1 MLYFSEFQENK
12 TYNYKTLSLDG
23 TKTAQEKNV
32 KYLFGFSQNSQ
43 SEVEMFFFSETF
55 SKYHTKNGLSF
66 DQKKK
71 KKINDKRCRYIL
83 CEVETV
89 LYDIQGKEYGRK
101 TEFEMHDKTS
111 DILTL
116 IKGKKVRYKYANK
129 QPQTSTRSFSVI
141 RKIDDQG
148 NEREVLTP
156 GGIHYG
162 TEPGKLNKNS
172 ITFLGTIQAVEVK
185 RLDSVSIHSRIASSV
200 EIN

>member
-55 SKYHTKNGLSF
+55 HTKNGLSF

-129 QPQTSTRSFSVI
+129 QPQTSTRSFTI
-141 RKIDDQG
+141 THKIDQQG

-185 RLDSVSIHSRIASSV
+185 RLDSISIHSHGVSSH
-200 EIN
+200 

>member
-1 MLYFSEFQENK
+1 MKYFSDFQPNK
-12 TYNYKTLSLDG
+12 IYNYKTLSLDG

-55 SKYHTKNGLSF
+55 EKYHTKHGLSF
-66 DQKKK
+66 DEKKK

-89 LYDIQGKEYGRK
+89 LYDIQGNVYGQQ
-101 TEFEMHDKTS
+101 TSLEIHDKTS
-111 DILTL
+111 DILTI
-116 IKGKKVRYKYANK
+116 IKGKKVRYKYTNK
-129 QPQTSTRSFSVI
+129 QPQASTRSFSI
-141 RKIDDQG
+141 TYKIDDQG

-162 TEPGKLNKNS
+162 TEPGNLNPDI
-172 ITFLGTIQAVEVK
+172 ITFLGKIRAVEVK
-185 RLDSVSIHSRIASSV
+185 KIDELTII
-200 EIN
+200 

>member
-43 SEVEMFFFSETF
+43 SVVEQFFFDKTF
-55 SKYHTKNGLSF
+55 IKYFKEKGISF

-111 DILTL
+111 DILTF

-129 QPQTSTRSFSVI
+129 QPQTSTRSFRVI

-162 TEPGKLNKNS
+162 TEPGKLKKNS

-185 RLDSVSIHSRIASSV
+185 KIDELTII
-200 EIN
+200 

>member
-55 SKYHTKNGLSF
+55 HTKNGLSF

-83 CEVETV
+83 CEVETI

-129 QPQTSTRSFSVI
+129 QPQTFTRSFSVI

>member
-1 MLYFSEFQENK
+1 
-12 TYNYKTLSLDG
+12 
-23 TKTAQEKNV
+23 
-32 KYLFGFSQNSQ
+32 
-43 SEVEMFFFSETF
+43 MFFFSETF

-71 KKINDKRCRYIL
+71 KKINDKKCRYIL

-116 IKGKKVRYKYANK
+116 IKGKKVRYKYANN
-129 QPQTSTRSFSVI
+129 QPQTSTRSFSVT

>member
-129 QPQTSTRSFSVI
+129 QPQTSTRSFSVT
-141 RKIDDQG
+141 RKIDQQG

-172 ITFLGTIQAVEVK
+172 ITFLGTIQSVEVK
-185 RLDSVSIHSRIASSV
+185 RLDSV

>member
-1 MLYFSEFQENK
+1 MLYFSDFQENK

-23 TKTAQEKNV
+23 TKTVQEKNV

-55 SKYHTKNGLSF
+55 AKYHTKNGLSF

-101 TEFEMHDKTS
+101 TEFEIHDKTS
-111 DILTL
+111 DIFTL

-129 QPQTSTRSFSVI
+129 QPQSFTRSFSVI
-141 RKIDDQG
+141 NKVDDQG

-162 TEPGKLNKNS
+162 TEPGKLNKFS
-172 ITFLGTIQAVEVK
+172 ITFLGAIKALEVK
-185 RLDSVSIHSRIASSV
+185 KIDTLSII
-200 EIN
+200 

>member
-43 SEVEMFFFSETF
+43 SVVEQFFFDKTF
-55 SKYHTKNGLSF
+55 IKYFKEKGISF

-116 IKGKKVRYKYANK
+116 IKVKKVRYKYANK
-129 QPQTSTRSFSVI
+129 QPQTSTRSFTI
-141 RKIDDQG
+141 THKIDQQG

-172 ITFLGTIQAVEVK
+172 ITFLGTIQSVEVK
-185 RLDSVSIHSRIASSV
+185 RLDSVSIHSRIASSH
-200 EIN
+200 

>member
-116 IKGKKVRYKYANK
+116 IKGKKVRYKYANE
-129 QPQTSTRSFSVI
+129 QPQTFTRSFSVI
-141 RKIDDQG
+141 RKVDDQG

-172 ITFLGTIQAVEVK
+172 ITFLGTIQSVEVK
-185 RLDSVSIHSRIASSV
+185 RLDSVSIHSRIASSH
-200 EIN
+200 